1 MRVLPYA
8 LSSCRPMRGRP
19 PSLPSSEKDREMTF
33 LANRTMRLA
42 GVAIATFVVAGL
54 TPATPVAPDV
64 DPSGVVPLVAE
75 DGSVASLEATV
86 PSSAAGPVAVA
97 PDSDPTV
104 AGALDDGT
112 EAASQS
118 SDWWPKWSSPY
129 FGCWLNCWDF
139 WFDCPCYVYQP

>member
-1 MRVLPYA
+1 
-8 LSSCRPMRGRP
+8 
-19 PSLPSSEKDREMTF
+19 MTF
-33 LANRTMRLA
+33 LASRTMRLV

-54 TPATPVAPDV
+54 TPATPVAPDAPDAPDV
-64 DPSGVVPLVAE
+64 DPVGVVPLVVA

-104 AGALDDGT
+104 AGVSDDGT
-112 EAASQS
+112 EATSQS
-118 SDWWPKWSSPY
+118 GDWWPKWSSPY

-139 WFDCPCYVYQP
+139 WFDCPCYVYMP